1 MSQLAPGIGVQDFR
15 RFSFGG
21 ERFNFQSAGQN
32 FGRTP
37 ASSPASELAR
47 IDRALP
53 RAASAEPGARARR
66 KLAYSLRPMKVA
78 DVVRAMKIVMDNFR
92 GEVGL
97 VARSYLWHFGRR
109 AGLAGVGAMWARRGV
124 EVAADDGR
132 SVSLDLLSSFVH
144 DRDVAWIDLG
154 GRSAGVVDLAIEA
167 FRQWPRRHRLL
178 VVRVDR
184 ARAARLLDAGF
195 GHAGHIPDADAEH
208 VYLYA
213 TPSHLARD
221 GGPRLRLR
229 FGRRRRLESEC
240 EFSVVERDAS
250 VVGLTGIYQTGF
262 WRDVIWGAWGAVDRA
277 SARRDAVFEILRL
290 TEERARTCGARWFCL
305 ETSDSER
312 YRHARRIYEL
322 HGLQLLLTVPGF
334 YRSSDGG
341 SEALLVYGKPV
352 LDGPGRL
359 PISLTEQETRLAA

>member
-1 MSQLAPGIGVQDFR
+1 M
-15 RFSFGG
+15 
-21 ERFNFQSAGQN
+21 
-32 FGRTP
+32 
-37 ASSPASELAR
+37 
-47 IDRALP
+47 
-53 RAASAEPGARARR
+53 
-66 KLAYSLRPMKVA
+66 KLS
-78 DVVRAMKIVMDNFR
+78 DVVRAMKIVKDNFR
-92 GEVGL
+92 GEVSL

-154 GRSAGVVDLAIEA
+154 GRSAGVVDLAVEA

-184 ARAARLLDAGF
+184 VRAPRLLEAGF
-195 GHAGHIPDADAEH
+195 DHAGHIPDGDAEH
-208 VYLYA
+208 VYLIA
-213 TPSHLARD
+213 TPRNIAGD
-221 GGPRLRLR
+221 GEPRLNFR
-229 FGRRRRLESEC
+229 FGRRRPLEAEC

-305 ETSDSER
+305 ETSDSEK

-334 YRSSDGG
+334 YRSSDG
-341 SEALLVYGKPV
+341 STEALLVYGKPV
-352 LDGPGRL
+352 VDGLAQAQMPMAER
-359 PISLTEQETRLAA
+359 EARLAA